1 MPNVMPVG
9 TNYPRRINMYVPA
22 MQYAMDVNINGS
34 CRVNFGAPL
43 APSAALV
50 GSAISIALV
59 GNTDLTGVTPF
70 PEPFG
75 RTVTIVASGA
85 AAGTATLNGW
95 DYLHQPISETF
106 TLNGT
111 TPVVGKK
118 AFKDFNTLANGT
130 ATGGITVSIGS
141 GAALGVPYK
150 AIRAGYEIANGVV
163 AAAGTLVAGAL
174 TDPQTATT
182 ADPRGTYTPTTTLNG
197 TNIISAVIDFV
208 NDINTSNNGGLHGIR
223 QFAA

>member
-1 MPNVMPVG
+1 MPNIMPVG
-9 TNYPRRINMYVPA
+9 TNYPRRINMYVPS
-22 MQYAMDVNINGS
+22 MQYAMDVSINGA

-43 APSAALV
+43 AANANLV
-50 GSAISIALV
+50 GNAISIAAT
-59 GNTDLTGVTPF
+59 GNTDLSGVVPF

-85 AAGTATLNGW
+85 AAGTVTLSGW

-106 TLNGT
+106 TLNGA

-118 AFKDFNTLANGT
+118 AFKDFNVLINNT
-130 ATGGITVSIGS
+130 ATGGVTVNIGS
-141 GAALGVPYK
+141 GAALGLPYK
-150 AIRAGYEIANGVV
+150 AIRAAFEVGNGVS

-182 ADPRGTYTPTTTLNG
+182 GDPRGTYTPTTALNG
-197 TNIISAVIDFV
+197 ANIISAVIDFV
-208 NDINTSNNGGLHGIR
+208 NDVNTSNNGGLHGIR